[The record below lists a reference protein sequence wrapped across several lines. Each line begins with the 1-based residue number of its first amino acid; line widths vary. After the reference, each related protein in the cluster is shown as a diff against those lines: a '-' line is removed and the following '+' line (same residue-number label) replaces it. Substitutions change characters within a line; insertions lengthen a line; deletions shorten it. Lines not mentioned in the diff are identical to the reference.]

1 MLTTLATA
9 GASAPTVSSA
19 ISDTA
24 DVVSAAMS
32 TITGQPVLLAMFGMA
47 LLIPAF
53 KIIKRAKNTS
63 K

>member
-1 MLTTLATA
+1 MMFATTA
-9 GASAPTVSSA
+9 APTVSSA
-19 ISDTA
+19 LTDTA
-24 DVVSAAMS
+24 SVVSAAMD

-53 KIIKRAKNTS
+53 KIIRKAKSTA